1 MIQLTIKDLS
11 IILNRGGASLD
22 FKTGRDTKKRG
33 FLVSIKDTETQF
45 TNATKRD
52 IKELVED
59 INKLLRESNTYNAE
73 LNKNNILGFW
83 LDDNDTLFLDVSKC
97 IRATKKDIYKV
108 KNEAFINSQY
118 SVYNNETNETYNLII
133 PIYTLYNTSDLL
145 GRPSADN
152 IANYSRDFY
161 NLKDIADYLNIGA
174 REGLSYLVFNSSDDI
189 PEDYNYNK
197 VIIKDTSNYT
207 RDLLDND
214 INLSIDEAYHL
225 SRLIKE
231 EF

>member
-11 IILNRGGASLD
+11 ITLNRGGASLD
-22 FKTGRDTKKRG
+22 FKTGKDTKKRG

-52 IKELVED
+52 IKELVND

-83 LDDNDTLFLDVSKC
+83 LDDNGTLFLDVSKC
-97 IRATKKDIYKV
+97 IKNTKKDIYKV
-108 KNEAFINSQY
+108 KNEAFINNQY

-161 NLKDIADYLNIGA
+161 NLQDIANYLNIGA

-214 INLSIDEAYHL
+214 VNLSIEEAYHL
-225 SRLIKE
+225 SRLIRDE
-231 EF
+231 

>member
-22 FKTGRDTKKRG
+22 FKTGKDTKKRG

-45 TNATKRD
+45 TNATHRD
-52 IKELVED
+52 IKELVND

-108 KNEAFINSQY
+108 KNETFINSQY

-152 IANYSRDFY
+152 IVNYSRDFY

-197 VIIKDTSNYT
+197 VIIKDLSNYT
-207 RDLLDND
+207 RDIIEEDAS
-214 INLSIDEAYHL
+214 LSLADALKY

>member
-22 FKTGRDTKKRG
+22 FKTGKDTKKRG

-52 IKELVED
+52 IKELVND

-83 LDDNDTLFLDVSKC
+83 LDDNGTLFLDVSKC
-97 IRATKKDIYKV
+97 IKATKKDIYKV
-108 KNEAFINSQY
+108 KNEAFINNQY

-161 NLKDIADYLNIGA
+161 NLQDIANYLNIGA

-214 INLSIDEAYHL
+214 VNLSIEEAYHL
-225 SRLIKE
+225 SRLIRDE
-231 EF
+231 